1 MNKFVVL
8 STSILLVFLSGKPMA
23 QGKYGFKDSLY
34 SQERFFSPSLAAPGL
49 VLGTGIAVLLIN
61 DRVQLDSITRQALQ
75 GERRKTIDDYL
86 IYAPL
91 VTDIGLSIANV
102 PSKHGVKDKAALYL
116 LSSLFNAIMV
126 YPVKHILGRQ
136 RPDGSDFRSFPSGH
150 TSNAFVGAQYFW
162 MEYGD
167 TNVLLGSTGY
177 MTATLT
183 GYLRIYNDK
192 HWLSD
197 VLCGAGIGMISTRL
211 AYWAYPALKKKW
223 IKTNSLDI
231 KPISSSGI
239 LGFVVQ
245 F

>member
-8 STSILLVFLSGKPMA
+8 STSLLLVFILGKSTA
-23 QGKYGFKDSLY
+23 QNKYGFRDSLY

-61 DRVQLDSITRQALQ
+61 DRVQLDSITRQVLQ
-75 GERRKTIDDYL
+75 GERRNTIDDYL

-162 MEYGD
+162 MEYHD
-167 TNVLLGSTGY
+167 TNILLGSVGFLS
-177 MTATLT
+177 ASLT
-183 GYLRIYNDK
+183 GYFRIYNDK

-197 VLCGAGIGMISTRL
+197 VLCGAGIGMISTRI
-211 AYWAYPALKKKW
+211 AYWVYPVLKKKW
-223 IKTNSLDI
+223 FNKNHLVI
-231 KPISSSGI
+231 KPISSEAK
-239 LGFVVQ
+239 LGLVVQ